1 MLLLLQINIRKERD
15 KLSNLKVVA
24 NEMLPVYENESNE
37 KFVDARELHTH
48 LLVGKDFTSWIKER
62 IEKYGFVEG
71 EDFSPILVKT
81 TGRPKTEYLL
91 TLDTA
96 KEIAMVQN
104 NEMGRATRKYFIE
117 VEKRAKR
124 MTFPSYMIEDPIKR
138 AQKWIEE
145 QKHVQLL
152 ETKTAALEQQVS
164 EYKPKVTYLD
174 MILNSKDTVTI
185 SQIAEDYGMS
195 GRKMNLL
202 LHDVG
207 IQYKLNGQWLLY
219 STHKGKGYTKSMTVD
234 VFHTDGTQTVK
245 MNTRWTQKGRLFIYE
260 KLKSKNILPLMDLEN
275 ESFKKISN
283 K

>member
-1 MLLLLQINIRKERD
+1 M
-15 KLSNLKVVA
+15 V
-24 NEMLPVYENESNE
+24 PVYENENGE
-37 KFVDARELHTH
+37 KLVDARELHEK
-48 LLVGKDFTSWIKER
+48 LMVGKDFTSWIKGR
-62 IEKYGFVEG
+62 IEKFDFVEN
-71 EDFSPILVKT
+71 EDYF
-81 TGRPKTEYLL
+81 L
-91 TLDTA
+91 TLTKIGERGNVTRHDYYLTIDTS

-104 NEMGRATRKYFIE
+104 NEMGKAIRRYFIE
-117 VEKRAKR
+117 VEKRTKQLN
-124 MTFPSYMIEDPIKR
+124 FPSYMIEDPIKR
-138 AQKWIEE
+138 AEKWIEE

-164 EYKPKVTYLD
+164 EYKPKITYLD

-202 LHDVG
+202 LNDVG